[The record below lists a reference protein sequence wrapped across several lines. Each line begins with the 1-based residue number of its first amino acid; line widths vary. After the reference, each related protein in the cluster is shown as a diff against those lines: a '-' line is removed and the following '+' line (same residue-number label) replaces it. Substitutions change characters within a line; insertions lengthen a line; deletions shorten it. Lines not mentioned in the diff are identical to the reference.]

1 MTHVFYRQRNKI
13 SKEEWEAISKLTE
26 NAVILPIHTSEIK
39 IEPDRGPAL
48 WGYVRC
54 SHQDSIDSGLGL
66 EAQRRLISRWAEFI
80 QEEHPDLTEI
90 RWIEEEKAVS
100 AYKVKL
106 MDRPGG
112 KKLHRSLHEG
122 DHVVF
127 AYLDRIW
134 RNTEDCL
141 TTLRLWTQRGIIVHF
156 ANLHIDTNSVQ
167 GKLLLTV
174 LAACAE
180 MDSGMKSERIKE
192 VFRGLKAAGRSC
204 NGKAPFGYKLTGVKG
219 QRRALAPDPKARRIM
234 GEIVRVRDTY
244 DWTWQKISD
253 YVEKWLSEK
262 LGRPFT
268 QPWKKRFWSLGR
280 CTRAYN
286 AELELRA
293 KASKPTATEV
303 VETDSVPPA

>member
-1 MTHVFYRQRNKI
+1 MTHVPYRQRNKI

-26 NAVILPIHTSEIK
+26 NAVILPIHTSESEV
-39 IEPDRGPAL
+39 EPDRGPAL

-192 VFRGLKAAGRSC
+192 VMRGLKAAGRTT
-204 NGKAPFGYKLTGVKG
+204 NGKAPLGYKLTGVKG
-219 QRRALAPDPKARRIM
+219 QRRALAPDPEARRIM
-234 GEIVRVRDTY
+234 GEIIRVRDTY
-244 DWTWQKISD
+244 HWTWPEISD
-253 YVEKWLSEK
+253 YVEQWLSEK
-262 LGRPFT
+262 LGKPYT
-268 QPWKKRFWSLGR
+268 QPWKKRLWSLGR

-293 KASKPTATEV
+293 KASKPATTEV
-303 VETDSVPPA
+303 AETDSEPPA

>member
-1 MTHVFYRQRNKI
+1 MTHVPYRQRNKI

-26 NAVILPIHTSEIK
+26 NAVILPIHTSESEV
-39 IEPDRGPAL
+39 EPDRGPAL